1 MNNLLLSSTFFG
13 VSISLLT
20 YFLGMFLRKKFD
32 YAIVNPLLISAI
44 LTMAFLLI
52 FDVDYDTYNQGA
64 QYLTVFL
71 TPATICLAVPLY
83 RQVQVLKQNVVTVI
97 VPIFFGIVA
106 HAITVISLSK
116 LFDIEHVLTL
126 SLLPKSVTTPIAV
139 GICNELNGI
148 EVVTIMGVM
157 IAGITGAVFGPIL
170 CNLLKIQEPIAQ
182 GLGIGSASH
191 AIGTSKALEM
201 GEIQGAMSSL
211 AIVVTAVL
219 NVIVVPILANI
230 IGG

>member
-1 MNNLLLSSTFFG
+1 MNDFLLSSTFFG

-20 YFLGMFLRKKFD
+20 YFLGMSLRKRFN
-32 YAIVNPLLISAI
+32 YAIVNPLLISAV

-64 QYLTVFL
+64 QYLSVFL

-83 RQVQVLKQNVVTVI
+83 RQLEVLKKNVVTVI
-97 VPIFFGIVA
+97 VPICCGMVA
-106 HAITVISLSK
+106 HAFTLITIAKV
-116 LFDIEHVLTL
+116 FQVDDILTL

-139 GICNELNGI
+139 GICHELNGI

-157 IAGITGAVFGPIL
+157 IAGIIGAVFGPMI
-170 CNLLKIQEPIAQ
+170 CNLLGIKEPIAQ

-201 GEIQGAMSSL
+201 GELQGAMSSL

-219 NVIVVPILANI
+219 NVVVIPIVAKFV
-230 IGG
+230 

>member
-1 MNNLLLSSTFFG
+1 MNDILLSSTFFG

-20 YFLGMFLRKKFD
+20 YFFGMFLRKKFD

-64 QYLTVFL
+64 QYLTIFL

-83 RQVQVLKQNVVTVI
+83 RQVQVLKENVVTVI
-97 VPIFFGIVA
+97 VPICFGIVA
-106 HAITVISLSK
+106 HAITVIGFSK
-116 LFDIEHVLTL
+116 LFQIENVLTL

-157 IAGITGAVFGPIL
+157 IAGIIGAVFGPL
-170 CNLLKIQEPIAQ
+170 VCKLLKIEEPIAQ

-191 AIGTSKALEM
+191 AIGTSKALEL

-219 NVIVVPILANI
+219 NVIVIPLVSTL
-230 IGG
+230 

>member
-1 MNNLLLSSTFFG
+1 MNDVLLSGTFFG

-20 YFLGMFLRKKFD
+20 YFFGMFLRKKFD

-44 LTMAFLLI
+44 LTITFLLI

-64 QYLTVFL
+64 QYLSVFL

-83 RQVQVLKQNVVTVI
+83 RQVQVLKENVVTVI
-97 VPIFFGIVA
+97 VPISFGIVA

-116 LFDIEHVLTL
+116 LFDIENVLML
-126 SLLPKSVTTPIAV
+126 SVLPKSVTTPIAV
-139 GICNELNGI
+139 GICNELGGI
-148 EVVTIMGVM
+148 EVITIMGVM
-157 IAGITGAVFGPIL
+157 IAGIIGAVFGPIV
-170 CNLLKIQEPIAQ
+170 CKLLKIEEPIAQ

-211 AIVVTAVL
+211 AIVVTAIL
-219 NVIVVPILANI
+219 NVIVVPIIANL
-230 IGG
+230 

>member
-1 MNNLLLSSTFFG
+1 MNDILLSSTFFG

-20 YFLGMFLRKKFD
+20 YFFGVFLRKKFD

-64 QYLTVFL
+64 QYLTFFL

-97 VPIFFGIVA
+97 VPISFGIVA
-106 HAITVISLSK
+106 HAITVIAFSK
-116 LFDIEHVLTL
+116 LFQIENVLTL
-126 SLLPKSVTTPIAV
+126 SILPKSVTTPIAV

-157 IAGITGAVFGPIL
+157 IAGIIGAVFGPL
-170 CNLLKIQEPIAQ
+170 VCKVLKIEEPIAQ

-219 NVIVVPILANI
+219 NVIVIPFIATLI
-230 IGG
+230 TS

>member
-97 VPIFFGIVA
+97 VPISFGIAA
-106 HAITVISLSK
+106 HAITVISLSN
-116 LFDIEHVLTL
+116 LFNIENVLKL

-157 IAGITGAVFGPIL
+157 IAGIIGAVFGPMV
-170 CNLLKIQEPIAQ
+170 CKLLKIEEPIAQ

-211 AIVVTAVL
+211 AIVVTAIL
-219 NVIVVPILANI
+219 NVIVIPIVA
-230 IGG
+230 G

>member
-1 MNNLLLSSTFFG
+1 MNEILLSCTFFG

-20 YFLGMFLRKKFD
+20 YFFGMFLRKKFN

-44 LTMAFLLI
+44 LTISFLLI

-64 QYLTVFL
+64 QYLSVFL
-71 TPATICLAVPLY
+71 TPATVCLAVPLY
-83 RQVQVLKQNVVTVI
+83 RQFEVLKQNVVTVI
-97 VPIFFGIVA
+97 VPITCGVIA
-106 HAITVISLSK
+106 HAITLIVLSK
-116 LFDIEHVLTL
+116 LFQIDEILTY

-139 GICNELNGI
+139 GICHELAGI

-157 IAGITGAVFGPIL
+157 IAGISGAVFGPII
-170 CNLLKIQEPIAQ
+170 CNLLKIKEPIAQ

-201 GEIQGAMSSL
+201 GELQGAMSSL

-219 NVIVVPILANI
+219 NVVVVPIVANFV
-230 IGG
+230 

>member
-1 MNNLLLSSTFFG
+1 MNDLLLSSTFFG

-20 YFLGMFLRKKFD
+20 YFFGMFLRKKFD

-44 LTMAFLLI
+44 LTIIFLLV
-52 FDVDYDTYNQGA
+52 FDVDYETYNQGA
-64 QYLTVFL
+64 QYLSVFL

-83 RQVQVLKQNVVTVI
+83 RQLQLLKQNVVTVI
-97 VPIFFGIVA
+97 VPICCGVMA
-106 HAITVISLSK
+106 HAFTLIVLSK
-116 LFDIEHVLTL
+116 LFNIEEILTF

-139 GICNELNGI
+139 GICHELGGI

-157 IAGITGAVFGPIL
+157 IAGISGAVFGPIV
-170 CNLLKIQEPIAQ
+170 CNILRIEEPIAQ

-201 GEIQGAMSSL
+201 GEIQAAMSSL
-211 AIVVTAVL
+211 AIVVTAIL
-219 NVIVVPILANI
+219 NVVVVPIVAKFV
-230 IGG
+230 

>member
-1 MNNLLLSSTFFG
+1 MNDVLLSSTFFG

-20 YFLGMFLRKKFD
+20 YFFGMFLRKKFD

-44 LTMAFLLI
+44 LTITFLLI

-64 QYLTVFL
+64 QYLSVFL

-83 RQVQVLKQNVVTVI
+83 RQVQVLKENVVTVI
-97 VPIFFGIVA
+97 VPISFGIVA

-116 LFDIEHVLTL
+116 LFDIENVLML
-126 SLLPKSVTTPIAV
+126 SVLPKSVTTPIAV
-139 GICNELNGI
+139 GICNELGGI
-148 EVVTIMGVM
+148 EVITIMGVM
-157 IAGITGAVFGPIL
+157 IAGIIGAVFGPIV
-170 CNLLKIQEPIAQ
+170 CKLLKVEEPIAQ

-219 NVIVVPILANI
+219 NVIVVPIIANL
-230 IGG
+230 

>member
-1 MNNLLLSSTFFG
+1 MNELLLSSTFFG

-20 YFLGMFLRKKFD
+20 YFFGMFLRRKFN

-44 LTMAFLLI
+44 LTITFLLV
-52 FDVDYDTYNQGA
+52 FDVDYATYNQGA
-64 QYLTVFL
+64 QYLTIFL

-83 RQVQVLKQNVVTVI
+83 RQLQILKQNVVTVI
-97 VPIFFGIVA
+97 VPISCGVIA
-106 HAITVISLSK
+106 HAITLVTLSK
-116 LFDIEHVLTL
+116 LFNIEEILMR
-126 SLLPKSVTTPIAV
+126 SLLSKSVTTPIAV
-139 GICNELNGI
+139 GICHELNGI

-157 IAGITGAVFGPIL
+157 IAGIIGAVFGPIV
-170 CNLLKIQEPIAQ
+170 CSLLRIKEPIAQ

-211 AIVVTAVL
+211 AIVVTAIL
-219 NVIVVPILANI
+219 NVIVVPIIAKI
-230 IGG
+230 I

>member
-1 MNNLLLSSTFFG
+1 MNEILLSSTFFG

-20 YFLGMFLRKKFD
+20 YFFGVFLRKKFD

-44 LTMAFLLI
+44 LTITFLLI

-64 QYLTVFL
+64 QYLSIFL

-83 RQVQVLKQNVVTVI
+83 RQLEVLKKNVVTVI
-97 VPIFFGIVA
+97 VPISCGVVA
-106 HAITVISLSK
+106 HAITLITLSS
-116 LFDIEHVLTL
+116 LFDVEEVLTL

-139 GICNELNGI
+139 GICAELNGI

-157 IAGITGAVFGPIL
+157 IAGIIGAVFGPIV

-201 GEIQGAMSSL
+201 GELQGAMSSL

-219 NVIVVPILANI
+219 NVVVVPIVATFV
-230 IGG
+230 

>member
-1 MNNLLLSSTFFG
+1 MNDVLLSSTFFG

-20 YFLGMFLRKKFD
+20 YFFGMFLRKKFD

-44 LTMAFLLI
+44 LTITFLLI

-64 QYLTVFL
+64 QYLSVFL

-83 RQVQVLKQNVVTVI
+83 RQVQVLKENVVTVI
-97 VPIFFGIVA
+97 VPISFGIVA

-116 LFDIEHVLTL
+116 LFDIENVLML
-126 SLLPKSVTTPIAV
+126 SVLPKSVTTPIAV
-139 GICNELNGI
+139 GICNELGGI
-148 EVVTIMGVM
+148 EVITIMGVM
-157 IAGITGAVFGPIL
+157 IAGIIGAVFGPIV
-170 CNLLKIQEPIAQ
+170 CKLLKIEEPIAQ

-211 AIVVTAVL
+211 AIVVTAIL
-219 NVIVVPILANI
+219 NVIVVPIIANL
-230 IGG
+230 

>member
-1 MNNLLLSSTFFG
+1 MNEILLSSTFFG

-20 YFLGMFLRKKFD
+20 YFFGMFLRKKFD

-44 LTMAFLLI
+44 LTITFLLI

-64 QYLTVFL
+64 QYLSIFL
-71 TPATICLAVPLY
+71 TPATICLAMPLY
-83 RQVQVLKQNVVTVI
+83 RQLEVLKKNVVTVI
-97 VPIFFGIVA
+97 VPISCGVVA
-106 HAITVISLSK
+106 HAITLITLSS
-116 LFDIEHVLTL
+116 LFDVEEVLTL

-139 GICNELNGI
+139 GICAELNGI

-157 IAGITGAVFGPIL
+157 IAGIIGAVFGPIV

-201 GEIQGAMSSL
+201 GELQGAMSSL

-219 NVIVVPILANI
+219 NVVVVPIVATFV
-230 IGG
+230 

>member
-1 MNNLLLSSTFFG
+1 MNDILLSSTFFG

-20 YFLGMFLRKKFD
+20 YFFGMFLRKKFD

-64 QYLTVFL
+64 QYLTIFL

-97 VPIFFGIVA
+97 VPICFGIVA
-106 HAITVISLSK
+106 HAVTVIAFSK
-116 LFDIEHVLTL
+116 LFQIENVLAL
-126 SLLPKSVTTPIAV
+126 SILPKSVTTPIAV

-157 IAGITGAVFGPIL
+157 IAGIIGAVFGPL
-170 CNLLKIQEPIAQ
+170 VCKVLKIEEPIAQ

-219 NVIVVPILANI
+219 NVIVIPFIATFVTL
-230 IGG
+230 

>member
-1 MNNLLLSSTFFG
+1 MNEILLSSTFFG

-20 YFLGMFLRKKFD
+20 YFFGLFLRKKFD

-44 LTMAFLLI
+44 LTITFLLI

-64 QYLTVFL
+64 QYLSIFL

-83 RQVQVLKQNVVTVI
+83 RQLEVLKKNVVTVI
-97 VPIFFGIVA
+97 VPISCGVVA
-106 HAITVISLSK
+106 HAITLITLSS
-116 LFDIEHVLTL
+116 LFDVEEVLTL

-139 GICNELNGI
+139 GICAELNGI

-157 IAGITGAVFGPIL
+157 IAGIIGAVFGPIV

-201 GEIQGAMSSL
+201 GELQGAMSSL

-219 NVIVVPILANI
+219 NVVVVPIVATFV
-230 IGG
+230 

>member
-1 MNNLLLSSTFFG
+1 MNDLLLSSTFFG

-20 YFLGMFLRKKFD
+20 YFFGMFLRKKFD

-44 LTMAFLLI
+44 LTIIFLLV
-52 FDVDYDTYNQGA
+52 FDVDYETYNQGA
-64 QYLTVFL
+64 QYLSVFL

-83 RQVQVLKQNVVTVI
+83 RQLQLLKQNVVTVI
-97 VPIFFGIVA
+97 VPICCGVMA
-106 HAITVISLSK
+106 HAFTLIVLSK
-116 LFDIEHVLTL
+116 LFNIEEILTF

-139 GICNELNGI
+139 GICHELGGI

-157 IAGITGAVFGPIL
+157 IAGISGAVFGPIV
-170 CNLLKIQEPIAQ
+170 CNLLRIEEPIAQ

-211 AIVVTAVL
+211 AIVVTAIL
-219 NVIVVPILANI
+219 NVIVVPIVAKFI
-230 IGG
+230 

>member
-1 MNNLLLSSTFFG
+1 MNDILLSSTFFG

-20 YFLGMFLRKKFD
+20 YFFGTFLRKKFN

-44 LTMAFLLI
+44 LTIAFLLI

-64 QYLTVFL
+64 QYLSVFL

-83 RQVQVLKQNVVTVI
+83 RQLEVLKKNVVTVI
-97 VPIFFGIVA
+97 VPISCGIVV
-106 HAITVISLSK
+106 HAVTVITLSK
-116 LFDIEHVLTL
+116 LFQVEEVLTL

-157 IAGITGAVFGPIL
+157 IAGITGAVFGPIV
-170 CNLLKIQEPIAQ
+170 CNLLGIKEPIAQ

-201 GEIQGAMSSL
+201 GELQGAMSSL

-219 NVIVVPILANI
+219 NVIVIPFVANFV
-230 IGG
+230 

>member
-1 MNNLLLSSTFFG
+1 MDEILLSSTFFG

-20 YFLGMFLRKKFD
+20 YFFGMFLRKKFD

-44 LTMAFLLI
+44 LTIAFLLI

-64 QYLTVFL
+64 QYLSVFL

-83 RQVQVLKQNVVTVI
+83 RQLEVLKKNVVTVL
-97 VPIFFGIVA
+97 VPISCGVFA
-106 HAITVISLSK
+106 HAVTLIALSN
-116 LFDIEHVLTL
+116 LFQIEEVLTL

-139 GICNELNGI
+139 GICHELNGI

-157 IAGITGAVFGPIL
+157 IAGISGAVFGPII
-170 CNLLKIQEPIAQ
+170 CNLLKIKEPIAQ

-201 GEIQGAMSSL
+201 GELQGAMSSL

-219 NVIVVPILANI
+219 NVIVVPMIATFV
-230 IGG
+230 

>member
-1 MNNLLLSSTFFG
+1 MNDILLSSTFFG

-32 YAIVNPLLISAI
+32 YAIVNPLLVSAI
-44 LTMAFLLI
+44 FTMAFLLI

-64 QYLTVFL
+64 QYLTIFL

-97 VPIFFGIVA
+97 VPICFGIAA
-106 HAITVISLSK
+106 HAITVIAFSK
-116 LFDIEHVLTL
+116 LFQIENVLTL
-126 SLLPKSVTTPIAV
+126 SILPKSVTTPIAV

-157 IAGITGAVFGPIL
+157 IAGIIGAVFGPLVCKI
-170 CNLLKIQEPIAQ
+170 LKIEEPIAQ

-219 NVIVVPILANI
+219 NVIVIPFVAKFV
-230 IGG
+230 

>member
-1 MNNLLLSSTFFG
+1 MNDLLVSTTFFG

-20 YFLGMFLRKKFD
+20 YFFGVFLRKKFD

-64 QYLTVFL
+64 QYLSIFL

-97 VPIFFGIVA
+97 VPISCGIVA
-106 HAITVISLSK
+106 HAFTVITLSK
-116 LFDIEHVLTL
+116 LFEIDNVLL
-126 SLLPKSVTTPIAV
+126 FSLMPKSVTTPIAV
-139 GICNELNGI
+139 GICNELGGM

-157 IAGITGAVFGPIL
+157 IAGITGAVFGPII
-170 CNLLKIQEPIAQ
+170 CNLLGIKEPIAQ

-211 AIVVTAVL
+211 AIVVTAIL
-219 NVIVVPILANI
+219 NVVVVPIIANFV
-230 IGG
+230 

>member
-1 MNNLLLSSTFFG
+1 MNEILLSSTFFG

-20 YFLGMFLRKKFD
+20 YFFGMFLRKKFD

-44 LTMAFLLI
+44 LTITFLLI

-64 QYLTVFL
+64 QYLSIFL

-83 RQVQVLKQNVVTVI
+83 RQLEVLKKNVVTVI
-97 VPIFFGIVA
+97 VPISCGVVA
-106 HAITVISLSK
+106 HAITLITLSS
-116 LFDIEHVLTL
+116 LFDVEEVLTL

-139 GICNELNGI
+139 GICAELNGI
-148 EVVTIMGVM
+148 EVVTIMGVV
-157 IAGITGAVFGPIL
+157 IAGIMGAVFGPIV

-201 GEIQGAMSSL
+201 GELQGAMSSL

-219 NVIVVPILANI
+219 NVVVVPIVATFV
-230 IGG
+230 

>member
-1 MNNLLLSSTFFG
+1 MNDILLSSTFFG

-20 YFLGMFLRKKFD
+20 YFFGVFLRKKFN

-44 LTMAFLLI
+44 LTISFLLI
-52 FDVDYDTYNQGA
+52 FDIDYDTYNQGA
-64 QYLTVFL
+64 QYLSVFL

-83 RQVQVLKQNVVTVI
+83 RQLEVLKQNVVTVI
-97 VPIFFGIVA
+97 VPITCGVIA
-106 HAITVISLSK
+106 HAITLIGLSK
-116 LFDIEHVLTL
+116 IFQIDEILTY

-139 GICNELNGI
+139 GICHELGGI

-157 IAGITGAVFGPIL
+157 IAGISGAVFGPIV
-170 CNLLKIQEPIAQ
+170 CNLLKIKEPIAQ

-201 GEIQGAMSSL
+201 GELQGAMSSL
-211 AIVVTAVL
+211 AIVVTAIL
-219 NVIVVPILANI
+219 NVVVVPIVAKFV
-230 IGG
+230 

>member
-1 MNNLLLSSTFFG
+1 MNEILLSSTFFG

-20 YFLGMFLRKKFD
+20 YFFGMFLRKKFD

-44 LTMAFLLI
+44 LTITFLLI

-64 QYLTVFL
+64 QYLSIFL

-83 RQVQVLKQNVVTVI
+83 RQLEVLKKNVVTVI
-97 VPIFFGIVA
+97 VPISCGVVA
-106 HAITVISLSK
+106 HAITLITLSS
-116 LFDIEHVLTL
+116 LFDVEEVLTL

-139 GICNELNGI
+139 GICAELNGI

-157 IAGITGAVFGPIL
+157 IAGIIGAVFGPIV

-191 AIGTSKALEM
+191 AMGTSKALEM
-201 GEIQGAMSSL
+201 GELQGAMSSL

-219 NVIVVPILANI
+219 NVVVVPIVATFV
-230 IGG
+230 

>member
-1 MNNLLLSSTFFG
+1 MNDVLLTSTFFG

-20 YFLGMFLRKKFD
+20 YFLGMFLRKKFN
-32 YAIVNPLLISAI
+32 YAIINPLLISAI
-44 LTMAFLLI
+44 LTISFLLI
-52 FDVDYDTYNQGA
+52 FDIDYDTYNQGA
-64 QYLTVFL
+64 QYLSVFL

-83 RQVQVLKQNVVTVI
+83 RQLEVLKRNVVTII
-97 VPIFFGIVA
+97 VPITCGTIA
-106 HAITVISLSK
+106 HAITLIGLSK
-116 LFDIEHVLTL
+116 VFQIEEILTY

-139 GICNELNGI
+139 GICNELGGI

-157 IAGITGAVFGPIL
+157 IAGITGAVFGPVV
-170 CNLLKIQEPIAQ
+170 CSLLGIKEPIAQ

-211 AIVVTAVL
+211 AIVVTGVL
-219 NVIVVPILANI
+219 DVIVVPIVAGLI
-230 IGG
+230 

>member
-1 MNNLLLSSTFFG
+1 MNDILLSSTFFG

-20 YFLGMFLRKKFD
+20 YFFGMFLRKKFD

-44 LTMAFLLI
+44 LTIAFLLI

-64 QYLTVFL
+64 QYLSVFL

-83 RQVQVLKQNVVTVI
+83 RQLQVLKQNVVTVI
-97 VPIFFGIVA
+97 VPISCGVVA
-106 HAITVISLSK
+106 HAVTLIAIAKIFDVEKVL
-116 LFDIEHVLTL
+116 LF

-139 GICNELNGI
+139 GICHELNGI

-157 IAGITGAVFGPIL
+157 IAGITGAVFGPIV
-170 CNLLKIQEPIAQ
+170 CNLLKIKEPIAQ

-201 GEIQGAMSSL
+201 GELQGAMSSL
-211 AIVVTAVL
+211 AIVVTAIL
-219 NVIVVPILANI
+219 NVVVVPIVASFI
-230 IGG
+230 

>member
-1 MNNLLLSSTFFG
+1 MNNVLLSTTFFG

-20 YFLGMFLRKKFD
+20 YFFGMFLRKKFN

-44 LTMAFLLI
+44 LTISFLLV

-64 QYLTVFL
+64 QYLSVFL

-83 RQVQVLKQNVVTVI
+83 RQLEVLKRNVVTVI
-97 VPIFFGIVA
+97 VPITCGAIA
-106 HAITVISLSK
+106 HAITLIGLSNV
-116 LFDIEHVLTL
+116 FQIDEILTY

-139 GICNELNGI
+139 GICQELGGI

-157 IAGITGAVFGPIL
+157 IAGITGAVFGPII
-170 CNLLKIQEPIAQ
+170 CNLLGIKEPIAQ

-211 AIVVTAVL
+211 AIVVTGVL
-219 NVIVVPILANI
+219 DVMVVPIVAGLI
-230 IGG
+230 